1 MIVMLF
7 FLFGRP
13 GTLGLLLRP
22 VLWFLWIPRIHCYTE
37 TACRDEAHISHF
49 WKTVK
54 RFFWKNIKNIL
65 TLEKK
70 ELFCLHSDLNWREF
84 KARLSLKGYPSWYS
98 LLSRRV
104 FPFAWSRMAVPKSSS
119 QGCYIGER
127 NMTEIIGTN
136 SMENTLNA
144 ERTWLEWW
152 SHANQSQASYRWFHR
167 NGIWIHAVAIR
178 AKVLLRVNVECWCGP
193 IKTTELCRD
202 SHTTDSYAEVYC

>member
-54 RFFWKNIKNIL
+54 RFFWKNIKNIFDIV
-65 TLEKK
+65 KK
-70 ELFCLHSDLNWREF
+70 TIILIAFWIESSRIQSTTFPQRIPVLITSTI
-84 KARLSLKGYPSWYS
+84 KAGFLLYESNEVSKGIP
-98 LLSRRV
+98 
-104 FPFAWSRMAVPKSSS
+104 

-127 NMTEIIGTN
+127 NMTEIMATKQW
-136 SMENTLNA
+136 LHLPLQNA
-144 ERTWLEWW
+144 RTGMMKPCQPV
-152 SHANQSQASYRWFHR
+152 AR
-167 NGIWIHAVAIR
+167 NR
-178 AKVLLRVNVECWCGP
+178 YTP
-193 IKTTELCRD
+193 
-202 SHTTDSYAEVYC
+202 